1 MEENLF
7 DDKAQRA
14 MQLLFDHYWILR
26 ADHPDWYQMVREREK
41 VLRRYIDEK
50 FGLRLI
56 MHRHFAKLE
65 KIPVQPESWMGI
77 QQFQEPMDYA
87 IFCCALSF
95 LEGKAID
102 EQFLLSEFCDSIRA
116 EYPGD
121 IPLDWTIYTHRKSL
135 IRAVQK
141 LTDFQLMRTID
152 GDVNKFD
159 NDQDQEAL
167 YEVTT
172 YSRYFMRSYPEDLF
186 NYTDWEDILNEE
198 WKLQGDDERRKRVYR
213 QLFMS
218 PAIYRKQQNDPDFL
232 YLRNFR
238 NRITDDIEKH
248 TPFQFSLYKNV
259 AMLTVSEPKSYQTI
273 FPDQKASSDLILQ
286 LSTVIHM
293 KKDQFTPNER
303 GEILLTEGE
312 FDQLIDE
319 LYDKFSAGWSKAY
332 REASTTTIRRDL
344 LNMME
349 AWLMAE
355 VNPETGM
362 ILLKPL
368 LGLLSG
374 TYPKD
379 FMKEEDEDG
388 WNE

>member
-7 DDKAQRA
+7 DDKAQKA
-14 MQLLFDHYWILR
+14 LQLLFDHYWILR
-26 ADHPDWYQMVREREK
+26 TDQPEWYQQIREREK
-41 VLRRYIDEK
+41 VLRRYLDEK

-56 MHRHFAKLE
+56 IHRHFVKLE
-65 KIPVQPESWMGI
+65 KVPVEPQTWMGI
-77 QQFQEPMDYA
+77 QHFQDPMDYA
-87 IFCCALSF
+87 IFSCALSF

-102 EQFLLSEFCDSIRA
+102 EQFLLSEFCDNIRA

-121 IPLDWTIYTHRKSL
+121 IPLDWTIYMHRKSL

-141 LTDFQLMRTID
+141 LTEFKLMRIID

-159 NDQDQEAL
+159 NDQEQEAL

-186 NYTDWEDILNEE
+186 HYTDWKDILSEE

-218 PAIYRKQQNDPDFL
+218 PVIYRNGQNDPDFL
-232 YLRNFR
+232 YLRNYR
-238 NRITDDIEKH
+238 NRINDDIEKH
-248 TPFQFSLYKNV
+248 SPYQFSLYKNA
-259 AMLTVSEPKSYQTI
+259 AMLTVAEPKSYQTI

-286 LSTVIHM
+286 VSNVIHSQ
-293 KKDQFTPNER
+293 KEKYLPNEW
-303 GEILLTEGE
+303 GGILLTEGE
-312 FDQLIDE
+312 FEQLIGE
-319 LYDKFSAGWSKAY
+319 LKIVNSNGWVKAY
-332 REASTTTIRRDL
+332 REATVSLICKDL
-344 LNMME
+344 LQVME
-349 AWLMAE
+349 SWLMAE
-355 VNPETGM
+355 VNQETGM
-362 ILLKPL
+362 IELKPL

-379 FMKEEDEDG
+379 FMKGDEEDE
-388 WNE
+388 

>member
-7 DDKAQRA
+7 DDKAKRGL
-14 MQLLFDHYWILR
+14 QLLFDHYWILR
-26 ADHPDWYQMVREREK
+26 SDQPEWYQMIREREK

-50 FGLRLI
+50 FGLRLMI
-56 MHRHFAKLE
+56 HRHFAKLE
-65 KIPVQPESWMGI
+65 KIPLEPETWMGI
-77 QQFQEPMDYA
+77 QHFQEPMDYA

-116 EYPGD
+116 DYPGD

-135 IRAVQK
+135 IRAVQV
-141 LTDFQLMRTID
+141 LTDFKLMKTID

-159 NDQDQEAL
+159 QNQEQEAL
-167 YEVTT
+167 YEVTI

-186 NYTDWEDILNEE
+186 HYRNWEDILSEE

-218 PAIYRKQQNDPDFL
+218 PVIYRKEQNDPDFL

-238 NRITDDIEKH
+238 NRINDDIEKH
-248 TPFQFSLYKNV
+248 TPFQFSLYKNA
-259 AMLTVSEPKSYQTI
+259 AMLTVGEPKSYQTI
-273 FPDQKASSDLILQ
+273 FPNQKTSSDLVLQ
-286 LSTVIHM
+286 LSNEIHSH
-293 KKDQFTPNER
+293 KGRYAPNEW
-303 GEILLTEGE
+303 GVILLTKGE
-312 FDQLIDE
+312 FEKLIE
-319 LYDKFSAGWSKAY
+319 TIKEKYSSGWSKAY
-332 REASTTTIRRDL
+332 REASISTLGKEL
-344 LNMME
+344 LDVLE
-349 AWLMAE
+349 SWLMAE
-355 VNPETGM
+355 VNNDTGM
-362 ILLKPL
+362 IMLKPL

-379 FMKEEDEDG
+379 FMKGDEVNG
-388 WNE
+388 RNE

>member
-7 DDKAQRA
+7 DEKAQRA
-14 MQLLFDHYWILR
+14 LQLLFDHYWILR
-26 ADHPDWYQMVREREK
+26 SDQPEWYQQVREREK
-41 VLRRYIDEK
+41 VLRRYFDEK

-56 MHRHFAKLE
+56 IHRHFVKLE
-65 KIPVQPESWMGI
+65 KVPVEPQTWMGI
-77 QQFQEPMDYA
+77 GRFQEPMDYA
-87 IFCCALSF
+87 IFSCALSF
-95 LEGKAID
+95 LEGKSVD

-116 EYPGD
+116 DYPGD
-121 IPLDWTIYTHRKSL
+121 IPLDWTIYLHRKSL

-141 LTDFQLMRTID
+141 LTDFNLMRVID

-186 NYTDWEDILNEE
+186 HYMDWKDILSEE

-218 PAIYRKQQNDPDFL
+218 PVIYRKGQNDPDFL
-232 YLRNFR
+232 YLRNYR
-238 NRITDDIEKH
+238 NRINDDIEKH
-248 TPFQFSLYKNV
+248 SPYQFSLYKNA
-259 AMLTVSEPKSYQTI
+259 AMLTLAEPKSYQTT

-286 LSTVIHM
+286 ISHALHSG
-293 KKDQFTPNER
+293 KDKYAPNEW
-303 GEILLTEGE
+303 GGIFLTEKE
-312 FDQLIDE
+312 FEQLITE
-319 LYDKFSAGWSKAY
+319 LKERNSDGWVKAY
-332 REASTTTIRRDL
+332 REGTVGAICKDILSV
-344 LNMME
+344 ME
-349 AWLMAE
+349 SWLMAD
-355 VNPETGM
+355 VNQETGL
-362 ILLKPL
+362 IELKPL

-379 FMKEEDEDG
+379 FLKGDEVD
-388 WNE
+388 E